1 MFIKSSREVPYLCN
15 FVKEIDDTNLAVEI
29 VLLDGLVKNVV
40 EFKGFGGSVV
50 TAVDP
55 VWGIYDEDSK
65 KVGGS

>member
-55 VWGIYDEDSK
+55 V
-65 KVGGS
+65 